1 VFSQR
6 GKGYER
12 GWHGGGDVLIK
23 IIHVPSL
30 NLHGKDG
37 WLLLGDESSMAT
49 LTVGGGRR
57 LLVKI
62 PGE

>member
-1 VFSQR
+1 
-6 GKGYER
+6 
-12 GWHGGGDVLIK
+12 VLIK

-30 NLHGKDG
+30 NLHCKDG
-37 WLLLGDESSMAT
+37 WLLLGYEFSMAT
-49 LTVGGGRR
+49 LAAGGGRR